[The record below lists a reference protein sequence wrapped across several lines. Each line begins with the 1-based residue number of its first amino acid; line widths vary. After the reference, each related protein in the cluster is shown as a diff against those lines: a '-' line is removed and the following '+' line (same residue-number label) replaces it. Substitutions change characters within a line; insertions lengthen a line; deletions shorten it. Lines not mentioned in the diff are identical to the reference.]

1 MLPTLQYCRIHVW
14 FAGPLLLLA
23 GLFTPARAQ
32 EQVLKGVVEDA
43 VSHQPLAFVS
53 LTLDSGWVGTATGTD
68 GRFRLRIGPG
78 HQFLLC
84 SYLGYESQRVE
95 LAPYRDSTARK
106 DLLIRLRPQ
115 ATALR
120 EVVVSSDE
128 NPALAIIRQVRQNR
142 SRNDPER
149 LPAFRYHSYNK
160 FYLTVEPS
168 RRQEK
173 PRKKPRSP
181 EDSLRRAK
189 KELRWRNFLDQSY
202 LFLMETVTQRDYRYR
217 NQSKEKVFATRVSG
231 LKNPQFAVL
240 ATDFQPFSFYHD
252 YVYLLQVNYLNP
264 LGNGSLS
271 RYQFQLEQ
279 SVVREAD
286 TLFVVSFAPKPG
298 KTFEALKGVLSISS
312 RQYALEN
319 VVAEPVARA
328 DVQWRIQQKYA
339 WIPPGAWFPVEMST
353 NFTIVDDKEQSV
365 TSGVNQSYLQAI
377 DLSPTLGPEAFD
389 EVSLELPANAVSQPD
404 TFWTA
409 YRPEPLNEKELRTYH
424 MVDSLSRKTKLESK
438 VNLITG
444 LVRGKIPL
452 GVVDLE
458 LPRVLS
464 LNRIENVRLG
474 LGLRTNPKLS
484 PWFTLGGYWGYGFRD
499 QEAKYGGDL
508 SLHLNRRSD
517 MDLQLVYFR
526 DLLESGGTAWYR
538 EQTRPFSSASFRDFL
553 LLNKDRVERRE
564 VAWRF
569 RTFRY
574 LETRLSLNRDDKQV
588 TNGYRYRTEKADEV
602 RRFIFSEWRLALRYA
617 FGEQFV
623 RTPQEKLSMGSQY
636 PVFWLQGAWGMK
648 GLAGGQFDYRRIDA
662 RLESTFL
669 LPHLGKT
676 RLTVETGYIQGNIPY
691 SNLYNG
697 KGNYDPNLLVYTGA
711 GFETMGLSEFM
722 ASRYASVHLEHNF
735 GRLLFRSK
743 WLQPEFLLVS
753 HVGFGAL
760 RNPQNH
766 LNIPVRSFE
775 RGLYETGLLIS
786 KITFNQKQSFNMAGG
801 AFYRYG
807 PYARPQAQDNWVFK
821 LSGSINF

>member
-1 MLPTLQYCRIHVW
+1 MFVFRYLRTRI
-14 FAGPLLLLA
+14 GLGLLLSA
-23 GLFTPARAQ
+23 GLFSSARAQ
-32 EQVLKGVVEDA
+32 EWVLKGLVEDA

-53 LTLDSGWVGTATGTD
+53 LTLDSSWVGTATGTD
-68 GRFRLRIGPG
+68 GRFRLRIGSG
-78 HQFLLC
+78 HQFLVC

-95 LAPYRDSTARK
+95 LTPYRDSTAKK

-128 NPALAIIRQVRQNR
+128 NPALAIIRQAKQNR
-142 SRNDPER
+142 PQNDPER
-149 LPAFRYHSYNK
+149 LPAFRYRSYNK
-160 FYLTVEPS
+160 FYMTAQPGT
-168 RRQEK
+168 RKEK
-173 PRKKPRSP
+173 PRKRPRSP
-181 EDSLRRAK
+181 ENSLRRAK

-217 NQSKEKVFATRVSG
+217 NQSKEKVLATRVSG
-231 LKNPQFAVL
+231 LKNPQFALL

-252 YVYLLQVNYLNP
+252 YVFLLQVNYLNP
-264 LGNGSLS
+264 LGKGSLS
-271 RYQFQLEQ
+271 RYQFRLEQ

-286 TLFVVSFAPKPG
+286 TLFLVSFAPKPG

-319 VVAEPVARA
+319 VVAEPMGRA
-328 DVQWRIQQKYA
+328 NTQWRIQQKYA
-339 WIPPGAWFPVEMST
+339 WVSPGAWFPVEMST
-353 NFTIVDDKEQSV
+353 NFTIVDEKEQSV
-365 TSGVNQSYLQAI
+365 TLGVNQSYLQAI
-377 DLSPTLGPEAFD
+377 DLSPTFGPDAFD
-389 EVSLELPANAVSQPD
+389 EVNLELPSGAVSQPD

-409 YRPEPLNEKELRTYH
+409 HRPLPLNEKELRTYQ
-424 MVDSLSRKTKLESK
+424 MVDSLSKKTKLEPK
-438 VNLITG
+438 VNLLTG
-444 LVRGKIPL
+444 LFRGKLPL
-452 GVVDLE
+452 GPVDLE

-464 LNRIENVRLG
+464 LNRFERVRLG
-474 LGLRTNPKLS
+474 LGLRTNSKLA
-484 PWFTLGGYWGYGFRD
+484 PWFTLGGYWGYGFLDR
-499 QEAKYGGDL
+499 EAKYGGDL
-508 SLHLNRRSD
+508 ALHLNRRSD

-538 EQTRPFSSASFRDFL
+538 EQTRPFSSASIRDFL

-569 RTFRY
+569 RAFRY

-588 TNGYRYRTEKADEV
+588 TNGYRYQTETANQLD
-602 RRFIFSEWRLALRYA
+602 RFVFSEWRLALRYA

-623 RTPQEKLSMGSQY
+623 RTPQDKLSLGSQY

-662 RLESTFL
+662 RVESAFL

-691 SNLYNG
+691 TNLYNG
-697 KGNYDPNLLVYTGA
+697 KGNYDPQVLVYAGA
-711 GFETMGLSEFM
+711 GFETMGLNEFM

-753 HVGFGAL
+753 HAGFGSL
-760 RNPQNH
+760 SHPENH
-766 LNIPVRSFE
+766 LNIPVQSFE
-775 RGLYETGLLIS
+775 RGFYETGLLIN
-786 KITFNQKQSFNMAGG
+786 KITFNEKQSFSLGGG

-807 PYARPQAQDNWVFK
+807 PYAHPRAQDNWVFK
-821 LSGSINF
+821 LSGSVNF